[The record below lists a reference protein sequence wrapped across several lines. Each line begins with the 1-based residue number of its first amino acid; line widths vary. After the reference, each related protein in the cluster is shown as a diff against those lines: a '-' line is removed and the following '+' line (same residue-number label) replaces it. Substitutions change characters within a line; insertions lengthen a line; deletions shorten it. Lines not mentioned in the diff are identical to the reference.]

1 MGLRRFEGRYR
12 KAEDVE
18 AASPSKAFLYLHKG
32 DLEPISEVRRSE
44 SYHYTWSRI
53 DDDEEECDDDGCG
66 RGGGRSGGLPE
77 FVSLTL

>member
-53 DDDEEECDDDGCG
+53 DDATRRKAMTTAAAGTA
-66 RGGGRSGGLPE
+66 
-77 FVSLTL
+77 VSRKFFR